1 MELRNDYKDVLI
13 VDEKGSIEYFNIGY
27 LDFFDLKPQELIGKK
42 VPQLYANLDENTS
55 TLMRAVN
62 RGEEFL
68 NYVQELK
75 TSRGRIIR
83 QESDTLCIRD
93 GDRVV
98 GAIEFDF
105 FDENKD
111 VIYDNLQKSA
121 EYKQPRITLDDV
133 VGQCFQMRDI
143 RKRLEKVI
151 NLDSPLLLIGE
162 TGTGKEMTARAI
174 HNCSNR
180 SKYDF
185 VYINCNALPENLLEG
200 ILFGTRKGSFTDA
213 KEKDGLFKIA
223 DRGTLF
229 LDEIDSMPLSV
240 QGKLLKCIEEKRIR
254 PVGGEDEIPVDVRVI
269 GSCKTPITALINGS
283 RIRKDLYFR
292 LSVIQFELLP
302 LRERPG
308 DPLLI
313 ADYYI
318 RHFNRIFNKD
328 IKGLDKEAAQ
338 FFLEYQWPGNVRE
351 LRNIIEY
358 AFQETETPYITC
370 QSIYERMDMDE
381 KAAGQGTSTAEEFLQ
396 SGVSLKEYM
405 EGLEKRAIEK
415 TLLLNGEDMEKTAAD
430 LGITRQVLK
439 YKIAK
444 YRIG

>member
-1 MELRNDYKDVLI
+1 M
-13 VDEKGSIEYFNIGY
+13 DEKGSIEYFNIGY

-121 EYKQPRITLDDV
+121 EYKPPRITLDDV
-133 VGQCFQMRDI
+133 VGQCFQMRDV

-151 NLDSPLLLIGE
+151 NLDSPLLLMGE

-174 HNCSNR
+174 HNCSKR

-328 IKGLDKEAAQ
+328 IKGLDKEAEQ
-338 FFLEYQWPGNVRE
+338 FFLEYQWPGNIRE

-405 EGLEKRAIEK
+405 EGLEKGAIEK
-415 TLLLNGEDMEKTAAD
+415 TLLINGEDLEKTAAD

-444 YRIG
+444 YK

>member
-1 MELRNDYKDVLI
+1 MRNDYKDVLI

-121 EYKQPRITLDDV
+121 EYKPPRITLDDV
-133 VGQCFQMRDI
+133 VGQCFQMRDV

-151 NLDSPLLLIGE
+151 NLDSPLLLMGE

-174 HNCSNR
+174 HNCSKR

-328 IKGLDKEAAQ
+328 IKGLDKEAEQ
-338 FFLEYQWPGNVRE
+338 FFLEYQWPGNIRE

-405 EGLEKRAIEK
+405 EGLEKGAIEK
-415 TLLLNGEDMEKTAAD
+415 TLLINGEDLEKTAAD

-444 YRIG
+444 YK